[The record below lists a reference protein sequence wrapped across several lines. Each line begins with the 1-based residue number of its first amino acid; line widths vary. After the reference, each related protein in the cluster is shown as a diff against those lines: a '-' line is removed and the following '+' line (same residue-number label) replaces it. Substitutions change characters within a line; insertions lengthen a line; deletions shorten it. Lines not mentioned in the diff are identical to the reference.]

1 MTEPILQIDDLRI
14 NFNTEDGVVKA
25 IDGVNL
31 TLYPDEV
38 LGIIGESGCGKTV
51 TVLSIMRLL
60 QTPPAEVVSGSIT
73 FQGDDLLSMTREEI
87 DQLRGD
93 DISMIYQDPMTS
105 LNPVLKIGYQIRE
118 PIHAHYDVSKEEAR
132 NKAIDML
139 EACEIADP
147 ERVMDTYP
155 NSLSGGMRQ
164 RVVIAMALVNEPKL
178 LIADEPTTALDVTVQ
193 ARILDVLRDLQ
204 DEVGMSMLF
213 ITHDLPVVS
222 ELADRIAV
230 MYAGNVVETCALED
244 LFDNA
249 LHPYTRRLTESIPDI
264 DETADVLPSIEGSV
278 PNLVDPPAGCRF
290 APRCPQYMGAECDTE
305 DPKLQSPTGVRNHEV
320 ACHLY
325 TDIGRAEPPW
335 EYIPTKYKSDGG
347 TRTNGHTDNPQS
359 EEENQ

>member
-1 MTEPILQIDDLRI
+1 MTDPLLEINDLRI

-31 TLYPDEV
+31 SLYADEV
-38 LGIIGESGCGKTV
+38 VGIIGESGCGKTV

-60 QTPPAEVVSGSIT
+60 QTPPAEVVSGSIR
-73 FQGDDLLSMTREEI
+73 FDGRDLLAMSRSEI
-87 DQLRGD
+87 DELRGD

-118 PIHAHYDVSKEEAR
+118 PIHAHNDVSKAEAHER
-132 NKAIDML
+132 AVEML

-147 ERVMDTYP
+147 ERVMDAYP
-155 NSLSGGMRQ
+155 DSLSGGMRQ

-204 DEVGMSMLF
+204 EKVGMSMLF

-230 MYAGNVVETCALED
+230 MYAGNVVETCTLED

-249 LHPYTRRLTESIPDI
+249 LHPYTRRLTESIPNLDH
-264 DETADVLPSIEGSV
+264 TSDVLPSIEGSV
-278 PNLVDPPAGCRF
+278 PSLIDPPAGCRF
-290 APRCPQYMGAECDTE
+290 APRCPQYLGSECDTH
-305 DPKLQSPTGVRNHEV
+305 DPELRTLEGVRGHEV

-325 TDIGRAEPPW
+325 TEVGSEDPPW
-335 EYIPTKYKSDGG
+335 EYRTQPSKRSGSHPVGAVSDEE
-347 TRTNGHTDNPQS
+347 GHR
-359 EEENQ
+359 